1 MKKGLSL
8 STVVIAIS
16 IMLILISSVSVIGSS
31 AITSA
36 NFEEY
41 KSSIDRVADEV
52 NIYVT
57 DNGTLPVTNEA
68 IAINSL
74 GQDFLN
80 QVKENGDL
88 ANKFYLVDISKL
100 NDYNIKKGRGNVENK
115 DVFLVTENTNNV
127 YYLKVLSIE
136 VKYISTIKEK
146 NELYKEI
153 RCRKY

>member
-16 IMLILISSVSVIGSS
+16 IMLILVSSVSVIGSS

-41 KSSIDRVADEV
+41 KSNIDRVADEV

-57 DNGTLPVTNEA
+57 DNGTLPVTNEV

-127 YYLKVLSIE
+127 YYLKVF
-136 VKYISTIKEK
+136 KYRGKVYF
-146 NELYKEI
+146 NN
-153 RCRKY
+153 

>member
-16 IMLILISSVSVIGSS
+16 IMLILVSSVSVIGSS

-41 KSSIDRVADEV
+41 KSNIDRVADEV

-57 DNGTLPVTNEA
+57 DNGTLPVTNEV

-100 NDYNIKKGRGNVENK
+100 NDYNIKKGRGTVENK

-127 YYLKVLSIE
+127 YYLKGF
-136 VKYISTIKEK
+136 KYRGKVYF
-146 NELYKEI
+146 NN
-153 RCRKY
+153 

>member
-16 IMLILISSVSVIGSS
+16 IMLILVSSVSVIGSS

-41 KSSIDRVADEV
+41 KSNIDRVSDEV

-57 DNGTLPVTNEA
+57 DNGTLPVTNEV

-127 YYLKVLSIE
+127 YYLKGF
-136 VKYISTIKEK
+136 KYRGKVYF
-146 NELYKEI
+146 NN
-153 RCRKY
+153 

>member
-16 IMLILISSVSVIGSS
+16 IMLILVSSVSVIGSS

-41 KSSIDRVADEV
+41 KSNIDRVADEV

-57 DNGTLPVTNEA
+57 DNGTLPVTNEV

-115 DVFLVTENTNNV
+115 DVFLVTENTNNL
-127 YYLKVLSIE
+127 YYLKGF
-136 VKYISTIKEK
+136 KYRGKVYF
-146 NELYKEI
+146 NN
-153 RCRKY
+153 

>member
-8 STVVIAIS
+8 SSVVIAIS
-16 IMLILISSVSVIGSS
+16 IMLILVSSVSVIGSS

-41 KSSIDRVADEV
+41 KSNIDRVSDEV

-57 DNGTLPVTNEA
+57 DNGTLPVTNEV

-127 YYLKVLSIE
+127 YYLKGF
-136 VKYISTIKEK
+136 KYRGKVYF
-146 NELYKEI
+146 NN
-153 RCRKY
+153 

>member
-16 IMLILISSVSVIGSS
+16 IMLILVSSVSVIGSS

-41 KSSIDRVADEV
+41 KSNIDRVSDEV

-57 DNGTLPVTNEA
+57 DNGTLPVTNEV

-127 YYLKVLSIE
+127 YYLKGME
-136 VKYISTIKEK
+136 
-146 NELYKEI
+146 YKGVVYHSDTSS
-153 RCRKY
+153 K

>member
-16 IMLILISSVSVIGSS
+16 IMLILVSSVSVIGSS

-41 KSSIDRVADEV
+41 KSNIDRVSDEI

-57 DNGTLPVTNEA
+57 DNGTLPVTNEV

-127 YYLKVLSIE
+127 YYLKGF
-136 VKYISTIKEK
+136 KYRGKVYF
-146 NELYKEI
+146 NN
-153 RCRKY
+153 

>member
-16 IMLILISSVSVIGSS
+16 IMIILVSSVSVIGSS

-41 KSSIDRVADEV
+41 KSNIDRVSDEV

-57 DNGTLPVTNEA
+57 DNGTLPVTNEV

-127 YYLKVLSIE
+127 YYLKGF
-136 VKYISTIKEK
+136 KYRGKVYF
-146 NELYKEI
+146 NN
-153 RCRKY
+153 

>member
-16 IMLILISSVSVIGSS
+16 IMLILVSSVSVIGSS

-41 KSSIDRVADEV
+41 KSNIDRVSDEV

-57 DNGTLPVTNEA
+57 DNGTLPVTNEV

-88 ANKFYLVDISKL
+88 ANKFFLVDISKL

-127 YYLKVLSIE
+127 YYLKGF
-136 VKYISTIKEK
+136 KYRGKVYF
-146 NELYKEI
+146 NN
-153 RCRKY
+153 

>member
-57 DNGTLPVTNEA
+57 DNGTLPVTNEV

-127 YYLKVLSIE
+127 YYLKGF
-136 VKYISTIKEK
+136 KYRGKVYF
-146 NELYKEI
+146 NN
-153 RCRKY
+153 

>member
-16 IMLILISSVSVIGSS
+16 IMLILVSSVSVIGSS

-41 KSSIDRVADEV
+41 KSNIDRVSDEV

-57 DNGTLPVTNEA
+57 DNGTLPVTNEV

-127 YYLKVLSIE
+127 YYLKGFKYRG
-136 VKYISTIKEK
+136 KYISTIKEK

>member
-16 IMLILISSVSVIGSS
+16 IMLILVSSVSVIGSS

-41 KSSIDRVADEV
+41 KSNIDRVSDEV

-57 DNGTLPVTNEA
+57 DNGTLPVTNEV

-88 ANKFYLVDISKL
+88 ANKFYLLDISKL

-127 YYLKVLSIE
+127 YYLKGF
-136 VKYISTIKEK
+136 KYRGKVYF
-146 NELYKEI
+146 NN
-153 RCRKY
+153 

>member
-16 IMLILISSVSVIGSS
+16 IMLILVSSVSVIGSS
-31 AITSA
+31 AISSA

-41 KSSIDRVADEV
+41 KSNIDRVADEV

-57 DNGTLPVTNEA
+57 DNGTLPVTNEV

-127 YYLKVLSIE
+127 YYLKGF
-136 VKYISTIKEK
+136 KYRGKVYF
-146 NELYKEI
+146 NN
-153 RCRKY
+153 

>member
-16 IMLILISSVSVIGSS
+16 IMLILVSSVSVIGSS
-31 AITSA
+31 AISSA

-41 KSSIDRVADEV
+41 KSNIDRVSDEI

-57 DNGTLPVTNEA
+57 DNGNLPVTNEV

-127 YYLKVLSIE
+127 YYLKGF
-136 VKYISTIKEK
+136 KYRGKVYF
-146 NELYKEI
+146 NN
-153 RCRKY
+153 

>member
-16 IMLILISSVSVIGSS
+16 IMLILVSSVSVIGSS

-41 KSSIDRVADEV
+41 KSNIDRVSDEV

-57 DNGTLPVTNEA
+57 DNGTLPVTNEV

-100 NDYNIKKGRGNVENK
+100 NDYNIKKGRGNVGNK

-127 YYLKVLSIE
+127 YYLKGF
-136 VKYISTIKEK
+136 KYRGKVYF
-146 NELYKEI
+146 NN
-153 RCRKY
+153 

>member
-16 IMLILISSVSVIGSS
+16 IMLILVSSVSVIGSS

-41 KSSIDRVADEV
+41 KSTIDRIADEV
-52 NIYVT
+52 NIYIT
-57 DNGTLPVTNEA
+57 DNGNLPVTNEV

-127 YYLKVLSIE
+127 YYLKGF
-136 VKYISTIKEK
+136 KYRGKVYF
-146 NELYKEI
+146 NN
-153 RCRKY
+153 

>member
-16 IMLILISSVSVIGSS
+16 IMLILVSSVSVIGSS

-41 KSSIDRVADEV
+41 KSNIDRVSDEV

-57 DNGTLPVTNEA
+57 DNGTLPVTNEVV
-68 IAINSL
+68 AINSL

-127 YYLKVLSIE
+127 YYLKGF
-136 VKYISTIKEK
+136 KYRGKVYF
-146 NELYKEI
+146 NN
-153 RCRKY
+153 

>member
-8 STVVIAIS
+8 STVVVAIS
-16 IMLILISSVSVIGSS
+16 IMLILVSSVSVIGSS
-31 AITSA
+31 AISSA

-41 KSSIDRVADEV
+41 KSNIDRVADEI

-57 DNGTLPVTNEA
+57 DNGNLPVTNEV

-127 YYLKVLSIE
+127 YYLKGF
-136 VKYISTIKEK
+136 KYRGKVYF
-146 NELYKEI
+146 NN
-153 RCRKY
+153 

>member
-16 IMLILISSVSVIGSS
+16 IMLILVSSVSVIGSS

-41 KSSIDRVADEV
+41 KSNIDRVSDEV

-57 DNGTLPVTNEA
+57 DNGTLPATNEV

-80 QVKENGDL
+80 QVKGNGDL

-127 YYLKVLSIE
+127 YYLKGF
-136 VKYISTIKEK
+136 KYRGKVYF
-146 NELYKEI
+146 NN
-153 RCRKY
+153 

>member
-8 STVVIAIS
+8 STVVVAIS
-16 IMLILISSVSVIGSS
+16 IMLILVSSVSVIGSS
-31 AITSA
+31 AISSA

-41 KSSIDRVADEV
+41 KSNIDRVADEV

-57 DNGTLPVTNEA
+57 DNGTLPVTNEV

-127 YYLKVLSIE
+127 YYLKGF
-136 VKYISTIKEK
+136 KYRGKVYF
-146 NELYKEI
+146 NN
-153 RCRKY
+153 

>member
-8 STVVIAIS
+8 STVIIAIS
-16 IMLILISSVSVIGSS
+16 IMLILVSSVSVIGSS

-41 KSSIDRVADEV
+41 KSNIERVSDDV

-57 DNGTLPVTNEA
+57 DNGTLPVTNEV

-88 ANKFYLVDISKL
+88 ANKFYVVDISKL
-100 NDYNIKKGRGNVENK
+100 NDYNIKKGRGTVDNK

-127 YYLKVLSIE
+127 YYLKGF
-136 VKYISTIKEK
+136 KYRGKVYF
-146 NELYKEI
+146 NN
-153 RCRKY
+153 

>member
-16 IMLILISSVSVIGSS
+16 IMLILVSSVSVIGSS

-41 KSSIDRVADEV
+41 KSNIDRVSDEV

-57 DNGTLPVTNEA
+57 DNGTLPVTNEV

-100 NDYNIKKGRGNVENK
+100 NDYNIKKGRGSVENK

-127 YYLKVLSIE
+127 YYLKGF
-136 VKYISTIKEK
+136 KYRGKVYF
-146 NELYKEI
+146 NN
-153 RCRKY
+153 

>member
-16 IMLILISSVSVIGSS
+16 IMLILVSSVSVIGSS

-41 KSSIDRVADEV
+41 KSNIDRVSDEV
-52 NIYVT
+52 NIYIT
-57 DNGTLPVTNEA
+57 DNGTLPVTNE
-68 IAINSL
+68 
-74 GQDFLN
+74 
-80 QVKENGDL
+80 V
-88 ANKFYLVDISKL
+88 VVSKL

-127 YYLKVLSIE
+127 YYLKGF
-136 VKYISTIKEK
+136 KYRGKVYF
-146 NELYKEI
+146 NN
-153 RCRKY
+153 

>member
-52 NIYVT
+52 NIYIT
-57 DNGTLPVTNEA
+57 DNGNLPVTNEV

-74 GQDFLN
+74 GKDFLN

-88 ANKFYLVDISKL
+88 ANKFYIVDISKL
-100 NDYNIKKGRGNVENK
+100 NDYSIKKGKGNVENK

-127 YYLKVLSIE
+127 YYLKGF
-136 VKYISTIKEK
+136 KYRGKVYF
-146 NELYKEI
+146 NN
-153 RCRKY
+153 

>member
-16 IMLILISSVSVIGSS
+16 IMLILVSSVSVIGSS

-41 KSSIDRVADEV
+41 KSNIDRVSDEV

-57 DNGTLPVTNEA
+57 DNGTLPVTNEV

-88 ANKFYLVDISKL
+88 ANKFYLIDISKL

-127 YYLKVLSIE
+127 YYLKGF
-136 VKYISTIKEK
+136 KYRGKVYF
-146 NELYKEI
+146 NN
-153 RCRKY
+153 